1 MWTLAFWK
9 AATERAIKSAAQ
21 FVILAYFGGDVLF
34 NVFQADWAN
43 MAGVAAGAMLLS
55 YLTSLASAGLTDGS
69 PSLTHVEVL
78 EANGKHEAV

>member
-34 NVFQADWAN
+34 NVFQADWGN

-55 YLTSLASAGLTDGS
+55 YLTSLGSAQLTDGS

-78 EANGKHEAV
+78 DGRHELK

>member
-34 NVFQADWAN
+34 NVFQADWTN

-55 YLTSLASAGLTDGS
+55 YLTSLASAGLIY
-69 PSLTHVEVL
+69 PYKRPL
-78 EANGKHEAV
+78 AVHSAGGL